1 VGFYAGLQITAP
13 NVLAV
18 ADTYYKDHTLMDFKI
33 VSSMG
38 LTDADVEAIKQL
50 EGVADVVA
58 SYSLDV
64 QSRGNA
70 IRIHALEENLN
81 TPRLMEGQMP
91 QSDTECL
98 ADSRNYQIG
107 DIVEITAD
115 VEDSLKN
122 TNFTVVGL
130 IDSVLY
136 LSDDYGSTTIGNGKL
151 SSFIFINKTNFILE
165 VYIEIYVTLK
175 TTDVVAAY
183 SDQYGT
189 LVSKF
194 SDELYNIKPA
204 CEDVRYFEIYNEAMA
219 LIEEKEAELNS
230 EKAKAD
236 KEFDKAKKE
245 LDENAQKLRDANS
258 EITKS
263 EAQLAD
269 TVKTQTAEFELAK
282 QQIADGWAEINFA
295 LSEAGITQDEIPSN
309 IEALESALFYMQLQ
323 LESLP
328 VDSPQYDALV
338 VAIAEYS
345 QKLAGL
351 VQLSDAIDVLTE
363 QENQLNEGIALFN
376 AEIERA
382 KAELAKAKTEI
393 ASNQK
398 KLNDGYKEYY
408 ANLAKFNL
416 EIADAQKQIN
426 DAKTELSDIDHPVW
440 YISDR
445 KVVVG
450 YAELE
455 SSIEIV
461 SIVSVIFPFFFIL
474 ISILMTSNSMAR
486 MITEERGELGTL
498 TSLGY
503 GDKRIIS
510 TYLLYVLSAS
520 GIGAVIGFFI
530 GCRVI
535 PPLIWEN
542 FVFIFPPLVLQ
553 YNFIVFGLI
562 LAVTFTL
569 MSTVTIIAC
578 NRELKQVP
586 ASLLRPLPPKRGQ
599 QIFLEKISFLWKRLS
614 FTWKITM
621 RNMFRYK
628 KRAFMTIV
636 GVAGCASLLLVAFGI
651 HDGMSG
657 IVQKQYGDIIQY
669 DNLIILKD
677 ETQTLNA
684 ELKALLNEQHIRD
697 PLLIKQS
704 AYSVEI
710 NKKSLDF
717 FLIVP
722 QESVLFEN
730 YFHLKSTLSGQDVVL
745 GDGDVVITQRIA
757 AVYSLG
763 KGDVFTIK
771 DANNNFYDLIVAD
784 VVENYV
790 SNYVYINAPTYWELF
805 GQSVAFNAIV
815 SNHLA
820 SNETELAEILIDSGF
835 VVTIVFSNDVVEK
848 ANDNL
853 TSLNGVIILVL
864 VVASILALVV
874 LYNLTAINI
883 SERTREIATL
893 KVLGFRDGET
903 NSYIYREAF
912 ILTGV
917 SIGVGMVLGIILHSF
932 VLTIVEIN
940 AISIYRTIEW
950 HSFALS
956 GILTLVFSVIMQA
969 ITYFKLKKI
978 DMIESLKSIE

>member
-1 VGFYAGLQITAP
+1 MGFYAGLQITAP

-50 EGVADVVA
+50 EGVAEVVA

-64 QSRGNA
+64 QSRGNT
-70 IRIHALEENLN
+70 IRIHALEENIN

-107 DIVEITAD
+107 DIVEITDD

-136 LSDDYGSTTIGNGKL
+136 LSEDYGSTTVGNGKL
-151 SSFIFINKTNFILE
+151 ASFIFVNKANFILD
-165 VYIEIYVTLK
+165 VYIEIYVILK
-175 TTDVVAAY
+175 TDAVFAY
-183 SDQYGT
+183 SDQYSA
-189 LVSKF
+189 LSSKF
-194 SDELYNIKPA
+194 SDALYKIKPDR
-204 CEDVRYFEIYNEAMA
+204 EDARYFEIYTEAME

-230 EKAKAD
+230 EKAKAE
-236 KEFDKAKKE
+236 KEFYNAKKE
-245 LDENAQKLRDANS
+245 LDENTQKLKDANN
-258 EITKS
+258 EITKN
-263 EAQLAD
+263 EALLAE
-269 TVKTQTAEFELAK
+269 TIKTQTAEFDLAK

-295 LSEAGITQDEIPSN
+295 LSEAGITQDEIPAY
-309 IEALESALFYMQLQ
+309 IDALESTLSCLQTQ
-323 LESLP
+323 LENLP
-328 VDSPQYDALV
+328 ADSPEYAVLV
-338 VAIAEYS
+338 ATIAEYS

-351 VQLSDAIDVLTE
+351 VQLSGSIDTLTE
-363 QENQLNEGIALFN
+363 QENQLNAGIAVFN
-376 AEIERA
+376 VEMEQA
-382 KAELAKAKTEI
+382 KTALGNAKTEI
-393 ASNQK
+393 AANQK
-398 KLNDGYKEYY
+398 KLNEGYREYS

-416 EIADAQKQIN
+416 EIADAQKQIT
-426 DAKTELSDIDHPVW
+426 DAKTELSDINHPVW

-445 KVVVG
+445 KIVVG

-455 SSIEIV
+455 SSIDIV
-461 SIVSVIFPFFFIL
+461 AIVSVIFPFFFIL

-530 GCRVI
+530 GCRII

-542 FVFIFPPLVLQ
+542 FMFIFPPLVLQ
-553 YNFIVFGLI
+553 YNLVVFGLI
-562 LAVTFTL
+562 LAVTFAL
-569 MSTVTIIAC
+569 MSIVTIVAC

-586 ASLLRPLPPKRGQ
+586 ASLLRPLPSKRGQ

-614 FTWKITM
+614 FTWKITL

-669 DNLIILKD
+669 DNMIILKD
-677 ETQTLNA
+677 ETQTINA
-684 ELKALLNEQHIRD
+684 ELKELLNEQQISD

-704 AYSVEI
+704 AYAVEI

-722 QESVLFEN
+722 QEHELFEK
-730 YFHLKSTLSGQDVVL
+730 YFHLKSTLNGQDVVL
-745 GDGDVVITQRIA
+745 CDGDVVITQRIA
-757 AVYSLG
+757 AVYGLG
-763 KGDVFTIK
+763 RGDVFTIK
-771 DANNNFYDLIVAD
+771 DANNNFYDLTVAD
-784 VVENYV
+784 VAENYV
-790 SNYVYINAPTYWELF
+790 SNYIYINAPTYAELF
-805 GQSVAFNAIV
+805 DQSIAFNAIV
-815 SNHLA
+815 SNNA
-820 SNETELAEILIDSGF
+820 APDETKLAENLINSGF
-835 VVTIVFSNDVVEK
+835 VVTIVFSNDVVET

-912 ILTGV
+912 ILTGI
-917 SIGVGMVLGIILHSF
+917 SIGVGMILGIILHSF
-932 VLTIVEIN
+932 VLAIVEIN
-940 AISIYRTIEW
+940 AISLYRSIEW
-950 HSFALS
+950 PSFVLS
-956 GILTLVFSVIMQA
+956 GVITLIFSVFMQA

>member
-1 VGFYAGLQITAP
+1 
-13 NVLAV
+13 
-18 ADTYYKDHTLMDFKI
+18 MDFKI

-38 LTDADVEAIKQL
+38 LTDDDVEAIKQL
-50 EGVADVVA
+50 EGVSDVVA

-70 IRIHALEENLN
+70 IRVHSFEENIN

-91 QSDTECL
+91 QSETECL

-107 DIVEITAD
+107 DIVEITDD

-136 LSDDYGSTTIGNGKL
+136 LSDDYGSTTVGNGKL
-151 SSFIFINKTNFILE
+151 SSFIFINKTNFILD

-175 TTDVVAAY
+175 TTADVAAY
-183 SDQYGT
+183 SDQYSAFI
-189 LVSKF
+189 SKF
-194 SDELYNIKPA
+194 SDELYNIKPDR
-204 CEDVRYFEIYNEAMA
+204 EDARYFEIYTEAMD
-219 LIEEKEAELNS
+219 LIEEKEVELNS
-230 EKAKAD
+230 EKAKAE

-269 TVKTQTAEFELAK
+269 TIKTQNAEFELAK
-282 QQIADGWAEINFA
+282 QQIAAGWDEINFA
-295 LSEAGITQDEIPSN
+295 LSEAGITQDEIPTH

-328 VDSPQYDALV
+328 VGSPQYDDLV

-351 VQLSDAIDVLTE
+351 VQLSDAIAVLTE
-363 QENQLNEGIALFN
+363 QENQLNAGIAVFN

-382 KAELAKAKTEI
+382 KAELGKAKTEI
-393 ASNQK
+393 AANQK
-398 KLNDGYKEYY
+398 KLNDGYHEYY

-416 EIADAQKQIN
+416 EIIDAQKQID

-461 SIVSVIFPFFFIL
+461 AIVSVIFPFFFIL

-530 GCRVI
+530 GCRII

-542 FVFIFPPLVLQ
+542 FMFIFPSLVLQ
-553 YNFIVFGLI
+553 YNLVVFGLI
-562 LAVTFTL
+562 LAVTFAL
-569 MSTVTIIAC
+569 MSIVTIVAC

-614 FTWKITM
+614 FTWKITL

-669 DNLIILKD
+669 DNMIILKD
-677 ETQTLNA
+677 ETQTIGA
-684 ELKALLNEQHIRD
+684 ELKTLLNEQQISD
-697 PLLIKQS
+697 PLLIRQS
-704 AYSVEI
+704 AYAVEI

-722 QESVLFEN
+722 QEPELFEK
-730 YFHLKSTLSGQDVVL
+730 YFHLKSTLNGQDVVL
-745 GDGDVVITQRIA
+745 CDGDVVITQRIA
-757 AVYSLG
+757 AVYGLG
-763 KGDVFTIK
+763 RGDVFTIK

-784 VVENYV
+784 VAENYV
-790 SNYVYINAPTYWELF
+790 SNYIYINAPTYEELF
-805 GQSVAFNAIV
+805 DQSIAFNAIV
-815 SNHLA
+815 SNHA
-820 SNETELAEILIDSGF
+820 APDETKLAENLINSGF
-835 VVTIVFSNDVVEK
+835 VVTIVFSNDVVET

-853 TSLNGVIILVL
+853 TSLNGVIVLVL

-903 NSYIYREAF
+903 NAYIYREAF
-912 ILTGV
+912 ILTGI
-917 SIGVGMVLGIILHSF
+917 SIGVGMILGIILHSF
-932 VLTIVEIN
+932 VLSIVEIN
-940 AISIYRTIEW
+940 AISLYRNIEW
-950 HSFALS
+950 LSFVLS
-956 GILTLVFSVIMQA
+956 GVITLTFSVFMQA

>member
-1 VGFYAGLQITAP
+1 
-13 NVLAV
+13 
-18 ADTYYKDHTLMDFKI
+18 MDFKI

-38 LTDADVEAIKQL
+38 LTDDDVEAIKQL
-50 EGVADVVA
+50 EGVCAVVA

-70 IRIHALEENLN
+70 IRVHAFEENIN

-98 ADSRNYQIG
+98 ADSRNYQMG
-107 DIVEITAD
+107 DIVEITDD
-115 VEDSLKN
+115 VKDILKN

-136 LSDDYGSTTIGNGKL
+136 LSDDYGSTTVGNGKL
-151 SSFIFINKTNFILE
+151 SSFIFINKTNFILD

-175 TTDVVAAY
+175 TTDYIVAAY
-183 SDQYGT
+183 SDQYSA

-194 SDELYNIKPA
+194 SDELYKIKPDR
-204 CEDVRYFEIYNEAMA
+204 EDTRYFEIYNEAMD
-219 LIEEKEAELNS
+219 LIEEKEAELKS
-230 EKAKAD
+230 EKAKAE

-269 TVKTQTAEFELAK
+269 TIKMQTAEFELAK
-282 QQIADGWAEINFA
+282 QQIAAGWDEINFA
-295 LSEAGITQDEIPSN
+295 LSEAGITQDEIASN
-309 IEALESALFYMQLQ
+309 IEALESALFYMHLQ

-328 VDSPQYDALV
+328 VDSPQYDELV
-338 VAIAEYS
+338 VIIAEYS

-351 VQLSDAIDVLTE
+351 VQLSDAIAVLTE
-363 QENQLNEGIALFN
+363 QENQLNAGIAVFN

-382 KAELAKAKTEI
+382 KTELGKAKTEI
-393 ASNQK
+393 AANQK
-398 KLNDGYKEYY
+398 KLNDGYHEYY
-408 ANLAKFNL
+408 ANLVKFNL
-416 EIADAQKQIN
+416 EIIDAQKQID
-426 DAKTELSDIDHPVW
+426 DAKTALSDIDHPVW

-461 SIVSVIFPFFFIL
+461 AIISVIFPFFFIL
-474 ISILMTSNSMAR
+474 ISLLMTSNSMAR

-530 GCRVI
+530 GCRII

-553 YNFIVFGLI
+553 YDFVVFGLI
-562 LAVTFTL
+562 LAVVFAL
-569 MSTVTIIAC
+569 MSIVTIVAC

-614 FTWKITM
+614 FTWKITI
-621 RNMFRYK
+621 RNIFRYK

-657 IVQKQYGDIIQY
+657 SVQKQYGDIIQY
-669 DNLIILKD
+669 DNMIILKD
-677 ETQTLNA
+677 ETQTLTA
-684 ELKALLNEQHIRD
+684 ELKALLNEQHLSD

-722 QESVLFEN
+722 QELALFEQH
-730 YFHLKSTLSGQDVVL
+730 FHLKSTLSGQDVVL
-745 GDGDVVITQRIA
+745 CEGDVVITQRIA

-763 KGDVFTIK
+763 RGDVFTIK

-784 VVENYV
+784 VVANYV
-790 SNYVYINAPTYWELF
+790 SNYVYINAPTYEMLF
-805 GQSVAFNAIV
+805 NQSAEFNAIV
-815 SNHLA
+815 SNNA
-820 SNETELAEILIDSGF
+820 AVDETALAEILIDSGV
-835 VVTIVFSNDVVEK
+835 VVTVVFSNDVVKK

-853 TSLNGVIILVL
+853 TSLNGVIVLVL

-903 NSYIYREAF
+903 NAYIYREAF
-912 ILTGV
+912 ILTGI
-917 SIGVGMVLGIILHSF
+917 SIGVGMVLGLVLHSF

-940 AISIYRTIEW
+940 AVSIYRTIEW
-950 HSFALS
+950 PSFVLS
-956 GILTLVFSVIMQA
+956 SMLTMVFSVVMQA

-978 DMIESLKSIE
+978 DMIESLKSVE